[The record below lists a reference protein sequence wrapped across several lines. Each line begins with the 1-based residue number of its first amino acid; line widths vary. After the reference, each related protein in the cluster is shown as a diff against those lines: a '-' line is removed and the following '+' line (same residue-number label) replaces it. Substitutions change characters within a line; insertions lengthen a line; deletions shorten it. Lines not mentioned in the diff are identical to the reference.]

1 MDTKKVLI
9 LDRDKAVADI
19 VCNTLKKEGFD
30 VKTNWQRGSKLTNVN
45 SHTIPSISSYF
56 GLKWQQDNLKL
67 ADYSAE
73 TILENEPDII
83 LLDTTLVSYD
93 DGFDLCKRIRE
104 ISNVPIIMFSGK
116 DSEEAII
123 LALELGADDYI
134 TQPFSLKEL
143 VARVNSLI
151 RRAGM
156 PGYYPD

>member
-1 MDTKKVLI
+1 MKTKKVLI
-9 LDRDKAVADI
+9 LQHDMPYAAI
-19 VCNTLKKEGFD
+19 PGNTLRKEGFD
-30 VKTNWQRGSKLTNVN
+30 VETNWRQSREKWVEYSPEIILSK
-45 SHTIPSISSYF
+45 
-56 GLKWQQDNLKL
+56 D
-67 ADYSAE
+67 
-73 TILENEPDII
+73 PDI
-83 LLDTTLVSYD
+83 LLLYTTLASYD
-93 DGFDLCKRIRE
+93 DGFDLCKRIRD